1 MDPVR
6 LPRASPS
13 TYRRITLLAL
23 LALCGIVLT
32 GAAVR
37 LTGSGLGCSDW
48 PTCEEDRFVAPLEY
62 HALVEFVNRTI
73 TGVVSIAVA
82 LAVLGSLRRTPR
94 RRDLTWL
101 SLGLVA
107 GVVGQIVV
115 GGITV
120 LTHLRPEWVITHFL
134 LSSYLVWNAT
144 VLHHRA
150 ARPDEQPGGPPA
162 GSSDRAPD
170 LLRRLATAVPVLA
183 IVVIA
188 AGTIVTGTGPHGGD
202 PEVERLAFS
211 IREVV
216 RVHAVAALSLLALV
230 GVLVAVVLRRPGGPR
245 PAAEVPPGL
254 LLRVEVLVGL
264 LLAQIG
270 VGYLQYF
277 NGVPPLWVALHVAL
291 ATAIWV
297 VAVDVALTARDA
309 VAGSVAPPAPPGE
322 QDVPADDRGDGGGPD
337 DGDRQ
342 PTLAPA

>member
-1 MDPVR
+1 MR
-6 LPRASPS
+6 LPRVSPS

-37 LTGSGLGCSDW
+37 LTCSGLGCSDW
-48 PTCEEDRFVAPLEY
+48 PTCEEDRLVAPLEY

-107 GVVGQIVV
+107 GVLAQIVV
-115 GGITV
+115 GGVAV
-120 LTHLRPEWVITHFL
+120 LTELRPEWVITHFL
-134 LSSYLVWNAT
+134 LSSLLVWDAT

-150 ARPDEQPGGPPA
+150 GRPDDERGGPPA
-162 GSSDRAPD
+162 GSSARAPD
-170 LLRRLATAVPVLA
+170 VLRRLATAVPIVA

-188 AGTIVTGTGPHGGD
+188 AGTVVTGTGPHGGD

-216 RVHAVAALSLLALV
+216 RVHAAAGLVLLGLVGALVAAIV
-230 GVLVAVVLRRPGGPR
+230 RRRGGPR
-245 PAAEVPPGL
+245 PAAQVPPGL
-254 LLRVEVLVGL
+254 LVKVEVLVGL
-264 LLAQIG
+264 LLAQVG

-297 VAVDVALTARDA
+297 VAVEVALTARDA
-309 VAGSVAPPAPPGE
+309 VAGPAGTPAAPAPPGE
-322 QDVPADDRGDGGGPD
+322 QATAADQGDGPD
-337 DGDRQ
+337 DGDRE
-342 PTLAPA
+342 PSLAPA